1 MSIIKQIQP
10 FIFSWKGQYENA
22 KRLES
27 QLSEIFDNVVVI
39 NSDDD
44 NVPDNWINIG
54 NECYFS
60 DQFRKALEVF
70 NQGDYEFLWHIQAD
84 ASFDNFEDIVKSAD
98 KAYDEYKFG
107 VYAPNVDDTF
117 YVSGKT
123 DVFPLENNLKVVAT
137 TDNTCWIFHRDMAN
151 DMIDNL
157 DLMKENQLGWGW
169 DLLICAF
176 SHLRRRMVIRD
187 YNYTISH
194 PASTGYKKE
203 QAETEMQTMFN
214 KCNDDLKRV
223 IYFIKAN
230 PIVLSEL
237 YNIKPP
243 QNNIKDQIY
252 IYDTE
257 AAVR

>member
-1 MSIIKQIQP
+1 MKEIQP

-22 KRLES
+22 KRLEM
-27 QLSEIFDNVVVI
+27 QLSEIFDNVIVI

-44 NVPDNWINIG
+44 NTPDNWINIG
-54 NECYFS
+54 NQCYFS
-60 DQFRKALEVF
+60 DQFRKALEIF
-70 NQGDYEFLWHIQAD
+70 NQGDFKFLWHIQAD
-84 ASFDNFEDIVKSAD
+84 ASYDNFQHIAESAG
-98 KAYDEYKFG
+98 KAYQDYNFG

-117 YVSGKT
+117 YIPEKT

-137 TDNTCWIFHRDMAN
+137 TDNTCWIFHRDMA
-151 DMIDNL
+151 DSMLANL

-176 SHLRRRMVIRD
+176 SHLKGRMVIRD
-187 YNYTISH
+187 YNFTISH

-203 QAETEMQTMFN
+203 QAENEMQVMFY

-223 IYFIKAN
+223 IYHIKVN
-230 PIVLSEL
+230 PPFLSQL
-237 YNIKPP
+237 YNVKQVGNVP
-243 QNNIKDQIY
+243 KGQIL

-257 AAVR
+257 AVIR